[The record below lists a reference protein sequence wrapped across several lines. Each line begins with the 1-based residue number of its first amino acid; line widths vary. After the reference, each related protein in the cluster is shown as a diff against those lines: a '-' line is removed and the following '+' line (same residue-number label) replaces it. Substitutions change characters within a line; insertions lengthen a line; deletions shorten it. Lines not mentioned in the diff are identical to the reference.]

1 MANVVGYYAQCES
14 VSPVVEPRLGA
25 TATGWQLEVWDIAK
39 VGSHEQPCTPRSAV
53 QGAGREQGSA
63 QGERSQASVP
73 GIQPKKSTTKI
84 EKCHSDK
91 RSE

>member
-53 QGAGREQGSA
+53 QA
-63 QGERSQASVP
+63 QGVSRGLHREKGARRACQE
-73 GIQPKKSTTKI
+73 PKKSTTKI
-84 EKCHSDK
+84 KKCHSDK